1 MPLKNNMP
9 PIPVRD
15 LLIHPREKDLVV
27 GTYGRG
33 VWVTNTSPLQEL
45 NSEIL
50 GQDFYLFNII
60 DEHVNNSSPR
70 ARWGNYQMT
79 GDAHIRTRNERSGLN
94 LYYYLRND
102 LDDALSILVED
113 FDGQKIAD
121 LKTAKAAGIHKIT
134 WNSPDAEPGTF
145 RFILT
150 DGEKT
155 ITKKGTLKPEI
166 YFPIGNPDD
175 FR

>member
-1 MPLKNNMP
+1 
-9 PIPVRD
+9 
-15 LLIHPREKDLVV
+15 
-27 GTYGRG
+27 
-33 VWVTNTSPLQEL
+33 
-45 NSEIL
+45 
-50 GQDFYLFNII
+50 
-60 DEHVNNSSPR
+60 
-70 ARWGNYQMT
+70 MT
-79 GDAHIRTRNERSGLN
+79 GDAHIRARNERSGLN